1 MWAYSQDLR
10 ARIVKAVNEEG
21 LSQSEVAR
29 RFSVSR
35 QSVHSYLKLAAGR
48 GLEAK
53 RPPGRVR
60 KLSAELEGAVL
71 ARAEQQDISL
81 QEHCDWLR
89 AEHRIT
95 LDPSNLWRLFNR
107 AGVSWKKKSPTKA
120 KERSSKAQ
128 VA

>member
-1 MWAYSQDLR
+1 MWVYSQDLR
-10 ARIVKAVNEEG
+10 ERIVKAVKEEG

-35 QSVHSYLKLAAGR
+35 QTVYNYLKLASGR

-60 KLSAELEGAVL
+60 KLSPSLEQAVV
-71 ARAEQQDISL
+71 ARAEQHDITL

-89 AEHRIT
+89 AEHGIG
-95 LDPSNLWRLFNR
+95 LDPSNLWRVFDR
-107 AGVSWKKKSPTKA
+107 AGISWKKKSQAPSA
-120 KERSSKAQ
+120 GRSSKKR

>member
-1 MWAYSQDLR
+1 MYSQDLR
-10 ARIVKAVNEEG
+10 ERIVKAVKEEG

-35 QSVHSYLKLAAGR
+35 QTVYNYLKLASGR

-60 KLSAELEGAVL
+60 KLSPSLEQAVV
-71 ARAEQQDISL
+71 ARAEQHDITL

-89 AEHRIT
+89 AEHGIG
-95 LDPSNLWRLFNR
+95 LDPSNLWRVFDR
-107 AGVSWKKKSPTKA
+107 AGISWKKKSQAPSA
-120 KERSSKAQ
+120 GRSSKKR

>member
-10 ARIVKAVNEEG
+10 ARIVKAVKEEG

-35 QSVHSYLKLAAGR
+35 QTVYSYLKLAAGQ

-53 RPPGRVR
+53 RPPGRIR
-60 KLSAELEGAVL
+60 KLSPELEQAVL
-71 ARAEQQDISL
+71 ARAEQQDITL
-81 QEHCDWLR
+81 REYCDWLE
-89 AEHRIT
+89 AEHHIG

-107 AGVSWKKKSPTKA
+107 SGISWKKASSPANRTK
-120 KERSSKAQ
+120 
-128 VA
+128 